1 MNRSYFFYYIYIYKI
16 KYNLLIKNFVYYY
29 YIFINHIVQL
39 MEEMMI
45 SIEEHKINLRN
56 KWYFKDL

>member
-1 MNRSYFFYYIYIYKI
+1 MNRSDFFYYIYIYKI
-16 KYNLLIKNFVYYY
+16 KYNLLIESFFYY
-29 YIFINHIVQL
+29 YIFIIHIYQL

-56 KWYFKDL
+56 KQYFKDL

>member
-29 YIFINHIVQL
+29 YIFINHIAQL

-56 KWYFKDL
+56 K